1 MQLKEKFNRNSD
13 DAIKRNRD
21 QLPFTNNKLAIML
34 TFIIYDIND
43 NDIAIN
49 IMTFN
54 LKMKCDDESSLS

>member
-13 DAIKRNRD
+13 DAIKRNWD
-21 QLPFTNNKLAIML
+21 QPPFTNNKLAIIL
-34 TFIIYDIND
+34 TFIIYD

-49 IMTFN
+49 IMTSN